1 MVNFTR
7 ELLRH
12 RKVSQTTFDAAMTRF
27 GQRGMM
33 TLTNLVACYAVL
45 AYNMNTYE
53 LEAPERPTEKG
64 LPIPR
69 EASK

>member
-1 MVNFTR
+1 
-7 ELLRH
+7 
-12 RKVSQTTFDAAMTRF
+12 VSQTTFDTAIKRF

-53 LEAPERPTEKG
+53 LEAPAHPTEKA
-64 LPIPR
+64 LPVSP
-69 EASK
+69 